1 MLHKGIRVIYIAAYF
16 IVTYVMY
23 ITYIIVLQHF
33 YSYYM
38 SNMVRE
44 FV

>member
-1 MLHKGIRVIYIAAYF
+1 MPHKGIRVIYIEAYF
-16 IVTYVMY
+16 NVTYVMY
-23 ITYIIVLQHF
+23 TTYVIVLQHF

-38 SNMVRE
+38 NNMVKQ